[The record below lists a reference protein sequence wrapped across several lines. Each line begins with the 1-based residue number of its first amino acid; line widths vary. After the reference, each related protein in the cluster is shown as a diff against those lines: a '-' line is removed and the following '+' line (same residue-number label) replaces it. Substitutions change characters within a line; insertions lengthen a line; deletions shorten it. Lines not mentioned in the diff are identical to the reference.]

1 MSIERCF
8 LCGRKCARGENH
20 LWEGKYIKSYEMFV
34 CDTCY
39 DFNEDGW
46 NPRYDS
52 KIIEHLEENDI
63 DEPERNENGWL
74 PREF

>member
-1 MSIERCF
+1 VS
-8 LCGRKCARGENH
+8 GPNGGYSSENH